1 MKVANARLWVVIPA
15 AGIGSRFGDQTP
27 KQHQPVAGKSVI
39 EWALLPFLERTD
51 ITGIVIALADDDR
64 IWPPDEAADTR
75 VMLAKGGSERS
86 ESVLNSL
93 QAIREQADPMDWV
106 LVHDAARPCLDSGD
120 LERLIRTLFDD
131 PVGGLLAT
139 PVHDTLKRDAGNG
152 RVDSTVE
159 RRGLW
164 RAMTPQMFRYGLL
177 TRALER
183 AVSEQLGVTDES
195 MAVELTGESPVLIQG
210 RADNMKITSRE
221 DLLRAESVLAARTEK

>member
-1 MKVANARLWVVIPA
+1 MTGHDAKIWVVIPA
-15 AGIGSRFGDQTP
+15 AGIGSRFGAGTP
-27 KQHQPVAGKSVI
+27 KQYHRLAGKAVI
-39 EWALLPFLERTD
+39 DWALLPFVDRSDLA
-51 ITGIVIALADDDR
+51 GIVVAVADEDNDRWASQQADPRVLIA
-64 IWPPDEAADTR
+64 T
-75 VMLAKGGSERS
+75 GGAERS

-93 QAIREQADPMDWV
+93 HALRERADDMDWV

-120 LERLIRTLFDD
+120 LDRLIKTLSDD

-139 PVHDTLKRDAGNG
+139 PVHDTLKRDAGDG

-177 TRALER
+177 VRAIGK
-183 AVSEQLGVTDES
+183 AVSERLGVTDES
-195 MAVELTGESPVLIQG
+195 MAVELLGEHPVLIQG

-221 DLLRAESVLAARTEK
+221 DIPRAESVLAMRRGN